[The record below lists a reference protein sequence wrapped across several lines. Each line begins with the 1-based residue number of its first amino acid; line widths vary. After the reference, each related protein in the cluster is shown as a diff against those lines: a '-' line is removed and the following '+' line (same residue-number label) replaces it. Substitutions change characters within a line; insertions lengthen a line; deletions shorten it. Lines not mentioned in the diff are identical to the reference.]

1 MELNVSAERPV
12 NTRKKLPNPFY
23 VVADEGN
30 HGKKS
35 FINVIKMNLLNDCL
49 LKKKH
54 MLMFL
59 LLLFMNDQILNVHEQ
74 WKKVVDE
81 GS

>member
-1 MELNVSAERPV
+1 
-12 NTRKKLPNPFY
+12 
-23 VVADEGN
+23 
-30 HGKKS
+30 
-35 FINVIKMNLLNDCL
+35 MNLLNDCL